1 MNKKIFKRALA
12 MMMAAWSL
20 RLGAALP
27 GWVQSY
33 LLPVPTRRRM
43 AASLVVYDADVRTD
57 LDEDEVVTAGDIV
70 IAAGYGFDIENDMEG
85 IVYEQEK
92 VAVSYYPDQ
101 GSFDADKPGDYDTYY
116 KAEPVSGKDAI
127 QCIEPLW

>member
-1 MNKKIFKRALA
+1 M
-12 MMMAAWSL
+12 
-20 RLGAALP
+20 
-27 GWVQSY
+27 
-33 LLPVPTRRRM
+33 
-43 AASLVVYDADVRTD
+43 YDAVFRTD
-57 LDEDEVVTAGDIV
+57 LDDDDVVTAGDIV

-116 KAEPVSGKDAI
+116 KAEPVSGKDAYLVHRIITVEEI
-127 QCIEPLW
+127 QEKQTDNTEAAPTEDTK